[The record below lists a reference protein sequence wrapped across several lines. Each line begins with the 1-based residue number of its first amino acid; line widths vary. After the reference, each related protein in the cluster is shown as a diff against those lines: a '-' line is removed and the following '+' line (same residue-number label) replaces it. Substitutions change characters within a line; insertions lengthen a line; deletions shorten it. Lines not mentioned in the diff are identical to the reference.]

1 MKFSDRWLREWV
13 DPGVSPAALAD
24 RLTLAGLE
32 VAAVTPVASPFSGV
46 EVAEIKAIEPHPEDR
61 RLRVCAVLGGDGEA
75 HSVVC
80 GAPNARPGLR
90 VAWARAGATL
100 SEGRAIG
107 RLAFGAVASEGMLC
121 SAEELGIEVAS
132 AGILELPTDS
142 PIGAG
147 VWGLLGLDDQAIEVD
162 LTPNRG
168 DCLGIAGIAREIGV
182 LFRRPVTPPA
192 VRPVAPGIAE
202 VLEVRVLAPAA
213 CPSYVG
219 RIVRGL
225 DAKAHTPLWMRERLR
240 RSGQRCLGPI
250 VDVTHYVMLEWGQ
263 PMHAFD
269 LARLGAPIEVR
280 HARVGECIIL
290 LDGQEVALTGEPLV
304 IADRNRAVAVAG
316 IMGGHDTGV
325 GPNTTD
331 VFLES
336 AFFAPAVVAGKA
348 RAYRL
353 NTDSA
358 HRFERGVDFEIQ
370 ALAMERATA
379 LLIAICGGR
388 PGPVI
393 SKRAPEHLP
402 QRTAITLR
410 SARIRRL
417 LGVDVPAREVA
428 EVLSRL
434 GMSVA
439 AEPAG
444 PAASDAG
451 IWRVQPP
458 SFRFDLAIEA
468 DLIEELAR
476 VRGYE
481 RIPARPPLGAL
492 RINPR
497 PEAVLDTADLRQVL
511 CDRGYHEAI
520 TYSFVDPVNLERL
533 MPGVESLRLANPIAS
548 DMSVMRPSLWP
559 GLLGALKHNQD
570 RQVAR
575 VRLFEIG
582 LVFHLADGKLDQRPK
597 IGGVAWGSC
606 VPEQW
611 SEPHRTLDFFDVK
624 NDVEALLALAGT
636 DGDAVELRPGPHPA
650 LHPHQS
656 AVVLRA
662 GTEVGV
668 MGALQPFAALGLGLQ
683 TPVYLF
689 ELDLDLLRRRELPVY
704 RPLSRFPL
712 VRRDLS
718 LVVPRDT
725 PAAAVLGC
733 IAGQKDL
740 PDSGE
745 VLQEVRLF
753 DVYCGEGLDTGE
765 KSIAIGLIFQGIS
778 STLIDEEVDAFVEQV
793 LGRLQQALGARLRGQ
808 RSSNQRSS
816 D

>member
-1 MKFSDRWLREWV
+1 MKFSDQWLREWV
-13 DPGVSPAALAD
+13 DPEVPTAALAEA
-24 RLTLAGLE
+24 LTLAGLE
-32 VAAVTPVASPFSGV
+32 VAGVTPVASRFSGV
-46 EVAEIKAIEPHPEDR
+46 EVGEIRAIETHPEDPG
-61 RLRVCAVLGGDGEA
+61 LRVCSVFDREGDA
-75 HSVVC
+75 YTVVC
-80 GAPNARPGLR
+80 GAPNARAGLR
-90 VAWARAGATL
+90 VAWARVGATL
-100 SEGRAIG
+100 PGGRVIG
-107 RLAFGAVASEGMLC
+107 RVAFGDVASAGMLC
-121 SAEELGIEVAS
+121 SAEELGLEDTSDGVM
-132 AGILELPTDS
+132 ELPLDS
-142 PIGAG
+142 PLGAD
-147 VWGLLGLDDQAIEVD
+147 VWHLLGLDDQAIEVD

-192 VRPVAPGIAE
+192 VRPVAAVIPD

-225 DAKAHTPLWMRERLR
+225 DARAHTPLWVRERLR
-240 RSGQRCLGPI
+240 RAGVRCLGPI
-250 VDVTHYVMLEWGQ
+250 VDVTNYVMLEWGQ

-280 HARVGECIIL
+280 HAREGERITL
-290 LDGQEVALTGEPLV
+290 LDGQELALTGETLV
-304 IADRNRAVAVAG
+304 IADRTRAVAVAG
-316 IMGGHDTGV
+316 IMGGHDAGV

-336 AFFAPAVVAGKA
+336 AFFAPAAVAGKA
-348 RAYRL
+348 RVYRL
-353 NTDSA
+353 QTDSS

-370 ALAMERATA
+370 DRAIERATA

-388 PGPVI
+388 PGPVV

-402 QRTAITLR
+402 ARNAITLR
-410 SARIRRL
+410 ASRMRRL
-417 LGVDVPAREVA
+417 LGVDVPAQEVA

-439 AEPAG
+439 AEPGASG
-444 PAASDAG
+444 LAASEAG
-451 IWRVQPP
+451 AWRVQPP

-481 RIPARPPLGAL
+481 RIPGRSPLGAL
-492 RINPR
+492 KMSPR
-497 PEAVLDTADLRQVL
+497 PEAVLDTARLRQVL

-520 TYSFVDPVNLERL
+520 TYSFVDPVNLGRL
-533 MPGVESLRLANPIAS
+533 MPGVETLQLANPIAS

-559 GLLGALKHNQD
+559 GLLGALKRNQD

-582 LVFHLADGKLDQRPK
+582 LVFRLADGKLDQCPK
-597 IGGVAWGSC
+597 IGGVAWGPC

-611 SEPHRTLDFFDVK
+611 SEPRRAVDFFDVK
-624 NDVEALLALAGT
+624 NDVEALLALAGA
-636 DGDAVELRPGPHPA
+636 DGGAVEFQLHTDPA

-656 AVVLRA
+656 ALVLRA
-662 GTEVGV
+662 GREVGV
-668 MGALQPFAALGLGLQ
+668 IGALHPLTARALGLQ
-683 TPVYLF
+683 TPVYVF
-689 ELDLDLLRRRELPVY
+689 ELDLGPLCQRELPVY

-718 LVVPRDT
+718 LVVARDT
-725 PAAAVLGC
+725 PAGAVLEC
-733 IAGQKDL
+733 IAGQA
-740 PDSGE
+740 SE
-745 VLQEVRLF
+745 VLQEARLF
-753 DVYCGEGLDTGE
+753 DLYCGEGLDAAE

-778 STLIDEEVDAFVEQV
+778 STLIDEEVDAFVERV
-793 LGRLQQALGARLRGQ
+793 LIRLQETLGARQRGQ
-808 RSSNQRSS
+808 RSS

>member
-1 MKFSDRWLREWV
+1 MKFSDQWLREWV
-13 DPGVSPAALAD
+13 DPEVPTAALAEA
-24 RLTLAGLE
+24 LTLAGLE
-32 VAAVTPVASPFSGV
+32 VAGVTPVASRFSGV
-46 EVAEIKAIEPHPEDR
+46 EVGEIRAIETHPEDPG
-61 RLRVCAVLGGDGEA
+61 LRVCSVFDREGDA
-75 HSVVC
+75 YTVVC
-80 GAPNARPGLR
+80 GAPNARAGLR
-90 VAWARAGATL
+90 VAWARVGATL
-100 SEGRAIG
+100 PGGRVIG
-107 RLAFGAVASEGMLC
+107 RVAFGDVASAGMLC
-121 SAEELGIEVAS
+121 SAEELGLEDTSDGVM
-132 AGILELPTDS
+132 ELPLDS
-142 PIGAG
+142 PLGAD
-147 VWGLLGLDDQAIEVD
+147 VWHLLGLDDQAIEVD

-192 VRPVAPGIAE
+192 VRPVAAVIPD

-225 DAKAHTPLWMRERLR
+225 DARAHTPLWVRERLR
-240 RSGQRCLGPI
+240 RAGVRCLGPI
-250 VDVTHYVMLEWGQ
+250 VDVTNYVMLEWGQ

-280 HARVGECIIL
+280 HAREGERITL
-290 LDGQEVALTGEPLV
+290 LDGQELALTGETLV
-304 IADRNRAVAVAG
+304 IADRTRAVAVAG
-316 IMGGHDTGV
+316 IMGGHDAGV

-336 AFFAPAVVAGKA
+336 AFFAPAAVAGKA
-348 RAYRL
+348 RVYRL
-353 NTDSA
+353 QTDSS

-370 ALAMERATA
+370 DRAIERATA

-388 PGPVI
+388 PGPVV

-402 QRTAITLR
+402 ARNAITLR
-410 SARIRRL
+410 ASRMRRL
-417 LGVDVPAREVA
+417 LGVDVPAQEVA

-439 AEPAG
+439 AEPGASG
-444 PAASDAG
+444 LAASEAG
-451 IWRVQPP
+451 AWRVQPP

-481 RIPARPPLGAL
+481 RIPGRSPLGAL
-492 RINPR
+492 KMSPR
-497 PEAVLDTADLRQVL
+497 PEAVLDTARLRQVL

-520 TYSFVDPVNLERL
+520 TYSFVDPVNLGRL
-533 MPGVESLRLANPIAS
+533 MPGVETLQLANPIAS

-559 GLLGALKHNQD
+559 GLLGALKRNQD

-582 LVFHLADGKLDQRPK
+582 LVFRLADGKLDQCPK
-597 IGGVAWGSC
+597 IGGVAWGPC

-611 SEPHRTLDFFDVK
+611 SEPRRAVDFFDVK
-624 NDVEALLALAGT
+624 NDVEALLALAGA
-636 DGDAVELRPGPHPA
+636 DGGAVEFQLHTDPA

-656 AVVLRA
+656 ALVLRA
-662 GTEVGV
+662 GREVGV
-668 MGALQPFAALGLGLQ
+668 IGALHPLTARALGLQ
-683 TPVYLF
+683 TPVYVF
-689 ELDLDLLRRRELPVY
+689 ELDLGPLCQRELPVY

-718 LVVPRDT
+718 LVVARDT
-725 PAAAVLGC
+725 PAGAVLEC
-733 IAGQKDL
+733 IAGQA
-740 PDSGE
+740 SE
-745 VLQEVRLF
+745 VLQEARLF
-753 DVYCGEGLDTGE
+753 DLYCGEGLDAAE
-765 KSIAIGLIFQGIS
+765 KSVAIGLIFQGIS
-778 STLIDEEVDAFVEQV
+778 STLIDEEVDAFVERV
-793 LGRLQQALGARLRGQ
+793 LIRLQETLGARQRGQ
-808 RSSNQRSS
+808 RSS

>member
-1 MKFSDRWLREWV
+1 MKFSEQWLREWV
-13 DPGVSPAALAD
+13 DPEVPTAALAEA
-24 RLTLAGLE
+24 LTLAGLE
-32 VAAVTPVASPFSGV
+32 VAGVTPVASRFSCV
-46 EVAEIKAIEPHPEDR
+46 EVGEIRTVETHPEDPG
-61 RLRVCAVLGGDGEA
+61 LGVCSVFGREGDA
-75 HSVVC
+75 YTVVS
-80 GAPNARPGLR
+80 GAPNARAGLR
-90 VAWARAGATL
+90 VAWARVGAIL
-100 SEGRAIG
+100 PGGRLIG
-107 RLAFGAVASEGMLC
+107 RVAFGDVASAGMLC
-121 SAEELGIEVAS
+121 SAEELGLEDTS

-142 PIGAG
+142 SIGAG
-147 VWGLLGLDDQAIEVD
+147 VWDLLGLDDQAIEVD

-192 VRPVAPGIAE
+192 VRHVAAVIPD

-225 DAKAHTPLWMRERLR
+225 DARAYTPLWMRERLR
-240 RSGQRCLGPI
+240 RAGVRCLGPL
-250 VDVTHYVMLEWGQ
+250 VDVTNYVMLEWGQ

-280 HARVGECIIL
+280 HAREGERITL
-290 LDGQEVALTGEPLV
+290 LDGQELALTGDPLV
-304 IADRNRAVAVAG
+304 IADRNKAVAVAG

-336 AFFAPAVVAGKA
+336 AFFAPAAVAGKA
-348 RAYRL
+348 RVYRL
-353 NTDSA
+353 QTDSS

-370 ALAMERATA
+370 DRAMERATA

-388 PGPVI
+388 PGPVV

-402 QRTAITLR
+402 ARNAITLR
-410 SARIRRL
+410 APRIRRL
-417 LGVDVPAREVA
+417 LGVDVPAQEVV

-439 AEPAG
+439 AGPTITIKEGASG
-444 PAASDAG
+444 PAASEAG

-476 VRGYE
+476 VRGYG
-481 RIPARPPLGAL
+481 RIPGRPPVGAL
-492 RINPR
+492 KMSPR
-497 PEAVLDTADLRQVL
+497 PEAVLDTASLRQVL

-520 TYSFVDPVNLERL
+520 TYSFVDPVVQGQLS
-533 MPGVESLRLANPIAS
+533 PGVETLRLANPIAS

-559 GLLGALKHNQD
+559 GLLGALKRNQD
-570 RQVAR
+570 RQAAR
-575 VRLFEIG
+575 VRLFETG
-582 LVFHLADGKLDQRPK
+582 LVFRLVDGKLNQCPK
-597 IGGVAWGSC
+597 IGGVAWGPC

-611 SEPHRTLDFFDVK
+611 SEPRRAVDFFDVK
-624 NDVEALLALAGT
+624 NDVEALLALAGA
-636 DGDAVELRPGPHPA
+636 DGDAVEFRPYDGA
-650 LHPHQS
+650 AGLHPHQS
-656 AVVLRA
+656 AVVLR
-662 GTEVGV
+662 GGSEVGV
-668 MGALQPFAALGLGLQ
+668 IGALHPLTARALGLQ
-683 TPVYLF
+683 TPAYLF
-689 ELDLDLLRRRELPVY
+689 ELDLGPLCRRELPVY

-718 LVVPRDT
+718 LVVARDI
-725 PAAAVLGC
+725 PAGAVLEC
-733 IAGQKDL
+733 IAGQAD
-740 PDSGE
+740 E
-745 VLQEVRLF
+745 VLQEARLF
-753 DVYCGEGLDTGE
+753 DLYCGEGLETAE

-778 STLIDEEVDAFVEQV
+778 STLIDEEVDAFVERV
-793 LGRLQQALGARLRGQ
+793 LIRLQETLGARLRGQ
-808 RSSNQRSS
+808 RSS

>member
-1 MKFSDRWLREWV
+1 MKFSEQWLREWV
-13 DPGVSPAALAD
+13 DPEVPTAALAEA
-24 RLTLAGLE
+24 LTLAGLE
-32 VAAVTPVASPFSGV
+32 VAGVTLVASRFSGI
-46 EVAEIKAIEPHPEDR
+46 EVGEIRAIETHPEDPG
-61 RLRVCAVLGGDGEA
+61 LRVCSVFGREGDA
-75 HSVVC
+75 YTVVC
-80 GAPNARPGLR
+80 GASNARAGLR
-90 VAWARAGATL
+90 VAWARVGATL
-100 SEGRAIG
+100 PGGRVIG
-107 RLAFGAVASEGMLC
+107 RVAFGDVASAGMLC
-121 SAEELGIEVAS
+121 SAEELGLEDTSDGV
-132 AGILELPTDS
+132 LELPVDS
-142 PIGAG
+142 PLGAD
-147 VWGLLGLDDQAIEVD
+147 VWDLLGLDDQAIEVD

-192 VRPVAPGIAE
+192 VRPVAAVIPD
-202 VLEVRVLAPAA
+202 VLEVRALAPAA

-225 DAKAHTPLWMRERLR
+225 DARAHTPLWMRERLR
-240 RSGQRCLGPI
+240 RAGVRCLGPI
-250 VDVTHYVMLEWGQ
+250 VDVTNYVMLEWGQ

-269 LARLGAPIEVR
+269 LARLSAPIEVR
-280 HARVGECIIL
+280 HAREGERITL
-290 LDGQEVALTGEPLV
+290 LDGQDLALTGEPLV

-336 AFFAPAVVAGKA
+336 AFFAPAAVAGKA
-348 RAYRL
+348 RVYRL
-353 NTDSA
+353 QTDSS

-370 ALAMERATA
+370 DRAMERATA

-388 PGPVI
+388 PGPVV

-402 QRTAITLR
+402 ARNAITLR
-410 SARIRRL
+410 APRIRRL
-417 LGVDVPAREVA
+417 LGVDVPAQEVV

-439 AEPAG
+439 AEPTITIKEAASG
-444 PAASDAG
+444 PAASEVG

-476 VRGYE
+476 VRGYG
-481 RIPARPPLGAL
+481 RIPGRSSLGAL
-492 RINPR
+492 KMSPR
-497 PEAVLDTADLRQVL
+497 PEAVLDTARLRQVL

-520 TYSFVDPVNLERL
+520 TYSFVDPVVQERL
-533 MPGVESLRLANPIAS
+533 SPGVETLRLANPIAS

-559 GLLGALKHNQD
+559 GLLGALKRNQD
-570 RQVAR
+570 RQAAR
-575 VRLFEIG
+575 VRLFETG
-582 LVFHLADGKLDQRPK
+582 LVFRLVDGKLDQCPK
-597 IGGVAWGSC
+597 IGGVAWGPC

-611 SEPHRTLDFFDVK
+611 SEPRRAVDFFDVK
-624 NDVEALLALAGT
+624 SDVEALLALAGA
-636 DGDAVELRPGPHPA
+636 DGDAVEFRPYADPA

-662 GTEVGV
+662 GSEVGV
-668 MGALQPFAALGLGLQ
+668 IGALHPLTARALGLQ
-683 TPVYLF
+683 TPAYLF
-689 ELDLDLLRRRELPVY
+689 ELDLGPLRRRELPVY

-718 LVVPRDT
+718 LVVARDI
-725 PAAAVLGC
+725 PAGAVLEC
-733 IAGQKDL
+733 IAGQA
-740 PDSGE
+740 GE
-745 VLQEVRLF
+745 VLEEARLF
-753 DVYCGEGLDTGE
+753 DLYCGEGLDAAE

-778 STLIDEEVDAFVEQV
+778 STLIDEEVDAFVGRV
-793 LGRLQQALGARLRGQ
+793 LIRLQETLGARLRGQ
-808 RSSNQRSS
+808 RSS

>member
-1 MKFSDRWLREWV
+1 MKFSEQWVREWV
-13 DPGVSPAALAD
+13 DPEVPTAALAEA
-24 RLTLAGLE
+24 LTLAGLE
-32 VAAVTPVASPFSGV
+32 VAGVTPVVNRFSCV
-46 EVAEIKAIEPHPEDR
+46 EVGEIRAIEIHPEDPG
-61 RLRVCAVLGGDGEA
+61 LRVCSVFGREGDA
-75 HSVVC
+75 YTVVC
-80 GAPNARPGLR
+80 GAPNARAGLR
-90 VAWARAGATL
+90 VAWARIGATL
-100 SEGRAIG
+100 PGGRLIG
-107 RLAFGAVASEGMLC
+107 RVAFGDVASAGMLC
-121 SAEELGIEVAS
+121 SAEELGLEDTS

-147 VWGLLGLDDQAIEVD
+147 VWDLLGLDDQAIEVD

-192 VRPVAPGIAE
+192 VRPAAAVIPD

-225 DAKAHTPLWMRERLR
+225 DARAHTPLWMRERLR
-240 RSGQRCLGPI
+240 RAGVRCLGPI
-250 VDVTHYVMLEWGQ
+250 VDVTNYVMLEWGQ

-269 LARLGAPIEVR
+269 LASLGTPVEVR
-280 HARVGECIIL
+280 HAREGERITL
-290 LDGQEVALTGEPLV
+290 LDGQDLALTGDTLV

-336 AFFAPAVVAGKA
+336 AFFAPAAVAGKA
-348 RAYRL
+348 RVYRL
-353 NTDSA
+353 QTDSS

-370 ALAMERATA
+370 DRAMERATA
-379 LLIAICGGR
+379 LLIAICGGW
-388 PGPVI
+388 PGPVV

-402 QRTAITLR
+402 ARNAITLR
-410 SARIRRL
+410 APRIRRL
-417 LGVDVPAREVA
+417 LGVDVPAQEVA

-439 AEPAG
+439 AEPTITIKEGASG
-444 PAASDAG
+444 PAVG

-476 VRGYE
+476 VRGYG
-481 RIPARPPLGAL
+481 RIPGRPPVGAL
-492 RINPR
+492 KMSPR
-497 PEAVLDTADLRQVL
+497 PEAVLDTARLRQVL

-520 TYSFVDPVNLERL
+520 TYSFVDPVNLGRL
-533 MPGVESLRLANPIAS
+533 MPGVETLQLANPIAS

-559 GLLGALKHNQD
+559 GLLGALKRNQD
-570 RQVAR
+570 RQAAR
-575 VRLFEIG
+575 VRLFETG
-582 LVFHLADGKLDQRPK
+582 LVFRLVDGKLNQCPK
-597 IGGVAWGSC
+597 IGGVVWGPC

-611 SEPHRTLDFFDVK
+611 SEPRRTLDFFDVK
-624 NDVEALLALAGT
+624 NDVEALLAPAGA
-636 DGDAVELRPGPHPA
+636 DGDAVEFRPYDGAALRG

-656 AVVLRA
+656 AVVLR
-662 GTEVGV
+662 GGSEVGV
-668 MGALQPFAALGLGLQ
+668 IGALHPLTARALGLQ

-689 ELDLDLLRRRELPVY
+689 ELDLGPLCRRELPVY

-718 LVVPRDT
+718 LVVARDT
-725 PAAAVLGC
+725 PAAAVLEC
-733 IAGQKDL
+733 IAGQA
-740 PDSGE
+740 GE
-745 VLQEVRLF
+745 VLQEARLF
-753 DVYCGEGLDTGE
+753 DLYCGEGLDTAE

-778 STLIDEEVDAFVEQV
+778 STLIDEEVDAFVERV
-793 LGRLQQALGARLRGQ
+793 LIRLQGTLGARLRGQ
-808 RSSNQRSS
+808 RSS

>member
-1 MKFSDRWLREWV
+1 MKFSDKWLREWV
-13 DPGVSPAALAD
+13 DPEVPTAALAE

-32 VAAVTPVASPFSGV
+32 VAGVTPVASLFSGV
-46 EVAEIKAIEPHPEDR
+46 EVGEIAAVEAHPQGPG
-61 RLRVCAVLGGDGEA
+61 LRVCRVFGREGDA
-75 HSVVC
+75 HTVVC

-90 VAWARAGATL
+90 VAWARAGTTL
-100 SEGRAIG
+100 PGRRVIG
-107 RLAFGAVASEGMLC
+107 RQAFGAVTSEGMLC
-121 SAEELGIEVAS
+121 SAEELGLEDPS

-147 VWGLLGLDDQAIEVD
+147 VWDLLGLDDQSIEVD

-182 LFRRPVTPPA
+182 LFRRRVTPPA
-192 VRPVAPGIAE
+192 VRPVSAAIPD
-202 VLEVRVLAPAA
+202 VLEVRVLALAA

-225 DAKAHTPLWMRERLR
+225 DARAHTPLWMRERLR
-240 RSGQRCLGPI
+240 RSGVRCLGPI
-250 VDVTHYVMLEWGQ
+250 IDVTNYVMLEWGQ

-280 HARVGECIIL
+280 HAREGDRITL
-290 LDGQEVALTGEPLV
+290 LDGQELMLTGETVV
-304 IADRNRAVAVAG
+304 IADRNGAVAVAG

-336 AFFAPAVVAGKA
+336 AFFAPAAVAGKA

-353 NTDSA
+353 QTDSS

-370 ALAMERATA
+370 DRAMERATA

-388 PGPVI
+388 PGPIV
-393 SKRAPEHLP
+393 SKRALEHLP
-402 QRTAITLR
+402 ARNAITLR
-410 SARIRRL
+410 APRIRRL
-417 LGVDVPAREVA
+417 LGADVPAQEVA

-439 AEPAG
+439 AEPGASG
-444 PAASDAG
+444 SAAPDAG

-458 SFRFDLAIEA
+458 SFRFDLAIEV

-481 RIPARPPLGAL
+481 RIPGRPPLGAL
-492 RINPR
+492 KMNPR
-497 PEAVLDTADLRQVL
+497 PEAVLDTSRLRQVM

-520 TYSFVDPVNLERL
+520 TYSFVDPVVLGRL
-533 MPGVESLRLANPIAS
+533 MPGVETLQLANPIAS

-570 RQVAR
+570 RQATR
-575 VRLFEIG
+575 VRLFETG
-582 LVFHLADGKLDQRPK
+582 LVFRLVDGKLDQCPR
-597 IGGVAWGSC
+597 IGGVAFGPC

-611 SEPHRTLDFFDVK
+611 SEPRRTLDFFDVK
-624 NDVEALLALAGT
+624 NDVEALLALAGA
-636 DGDAVELRPGPHPA
+636 DGGAVEFRPYADPA

-656 AVVLRA
+656 AIVERA
-662 GTEVGV
+662 GSEVGV
-668 MGALQPFAALGLGLQ
+668 VGALQPFAALGLGLQ

-689 ELDLDLLRRRELPVY
+689 ELDLRLLCRRELPSY
-704 RPLSRFPL
+704 RPVSRFPL

-718 LVVPRDT
+718 LVVARDT
-725 PAAAVLGC
+725 PAAAILEC
-733 IAGQKDL
+733 IAAET
-740 PDSGE
+740 GE
-745 VLQEVRLF
+745 VLQEARVF
-753 DVYCGEGLDTGE
+753 DLYCGEGLDTAE

-778 STLIDEEVDAFVEQV
+778 STLIDEEVDAFVERV
-793 LGRLQQALGARLRGQ
+793 MIRLRQALGARLRGQ
-808 RSSNQRSS
+808 RDQS
-816 D
+816 

>member
-1 MKFSDRWLREWV
+1 MKFSEQWLREWV
-13 DPGVSPAALAD
+13 DPEVPTAALAEG
-24 RLTLAGLE
+24 LTLAGLE
-32 VAAVTPVASPFSGV
+32 VTGVTPVASRFSCV
-46 EVAEIKAIEPHPEDR
+46 EVGEIRAVETRREDPG
-61 RLRVCAVLGGDGEA
+61 LRVCSVFGREGDA
-75 HSVVC
+75 YTVVC

-100 SEGRAIG
+100 PGGRVIG
-107 RLAFGAVASEGMLC
+107 RQAFGDVDSAGMLC
-121 SAEELGIEVAS
+121 SAAELGLEDQSDGV
-132 AGILELPTDS
+132 LELPLDS
-142 PIGAG
+142 PLGAD
-147 VWGLLGLDDQAIEVD
+147 VWGLLRLDDQAIEVD

-192 VRPVAPGIAE
+192 VRPVGVVIAD

-225 DAKAHTPLWMRERLR
+225 DARAHTPLWMCERLR
-240 RSGQRCLGPI
+240 RAGVRCLGPI
-250 VDVTHYVMLEWGQ
+250 VDVTNYVMLEWGQ

-280 HARVGECIIL
+280 HAREGERITL
-290 LDGQEVALTGEPLV
+290 LDGQELALTGETLV
-304 IADRNRAVAVAG
+304 IADRNAAVAVAG

-336 AFFAPAVVAGKA
+336 AFFAPAAVAGKA

-353 NTDSA
+353 QTDSS
-358 HRFERGVDFEIQ
+358 HRFERGVDFQIQ
-370 ALAMERATA
+370 DRAMERATA

-402 QRTAITLR
+402 ARNVITLR
-410 SARIRRL
+410 APRIRRL
-417 LGVDVPAREVA
+417 LGVDVPAQEVA

-439 AEPAG
+439 VEPIKEASSG
-444 PAASDAG
+444 LAASEAG

-458 SFRFDLAIEA
+458 SFRFDVAIEA

-476 VRGYE
+476 VRGYG
-481 RIPARPPLGAL
+481 RIPGRPPLGAL
-492 RINPR
+492 KMNPR
-497 PEAVLDTADLRQVL
+497 PEAALDIARLRQVL
-511 CDRGYHEAI
+511 CDRGYQEAI

-533 MPGVESLRLANPIAS
+533 MPGVETLRLANPIAS

-559 GLLGALKHNQD
+559 GLLGALKRNQD
-570 RQVAR
+570 RQAAR
-575 VRLFEIG
+575 VRLFETG
-582 LVFHLADGKLDQRPK
+582 LVFRLVDGKLEQCPK
-597 IGGVAWGSC
+597 IGGVAWGPC

-611 SEPHRTLDFFDVK
+611 AEPRRTLDFFDVK
-624 NDVEALLALAGT
+624 NDVEALLALAGA
-636 DGDAVELRPGPHPA
+636 DGSAVEFRPHAGAALRG

-656 AVVLRA
+656 AVVLRG

-668 MGALQPFAALGLGLQ
+668 IGALQPFAALGLGVQ

-689 ELDLDLLRRRELPVY
+689 ELDLDLLSRRELPVY

-718 LVVPRDT
+718 LVVARDI
-725 PAAAVLGC
+725 PAGAVLEC
-733 IAGQKDL
+733 IAGQA
-740 PDSGE
+740 GE
-745 VLQEVRLF
+745 VLQEARLF
-753 DVYCGEGLDTGE
+753 DLYCGEGLDTAE

-778 STLIDEEVDAFVEQV
+778 STLIDEEVDAFVERV
-793 LGRLQQALGARLRGQ
+793 LIRLQETLGARLRGQ
-808 RSSNQRSS
+808 RSS

>member
-1 MKFSDRWLREWV
+1 MKFNEQWLREWV
-13 DPGVSPAALAD
+13 DPEVPTAALAE

-32 VAAVTPVASPFSGV
+32 VAGIAPVASRFSGV
-46 EVAEIKAIEPHPEDR
+46 EVGEIGTVEALGPG
-61 RLRVCAVLGGDGEA
+61 LQVCRVFGRDGET
-75 HSVVC
+75 HTVVC

-100 SEGRAIG
+100 AGGRVIG
-107 RLAFGAVASEGMLC
+107 HVAFGAVASAGMLC
-121 SAEELGIEVAS
+121 SAEELGLEDPS

-142 PIGAG
+142 PIGFG
-147 VWGLLGLDDQAIEVD
+147 VWDLLGLDDRAIEVE

-192 VRPVAPGIAE
+192 VRPVAAVIPDA
-202 VLEVRVLAPAA
+202 LEVRVLAPAA
-213 CPSYVG
+213 SPSYVG

-225 DAKAHTPLWMRERLR
+225 DARSHTPLWMRERLR
-240 RSGQRCLGPI
+240 RSGVRCLGPI
-250 VDVTHYVMLEWGQ
+250 VDVTNYVMLEWGQ

-280 HARVGECIIL
+280 HAREGERITL
-290 LDGQEVALTGEPLV
+290 LDGQEFMLTDETLV
-304 IADRNRAVAVAG
+304 IADRQRAVAVAG

-336 AFFAPAVVAGKA
+336 AFFAPAAVAGKA
-348 RAYRL
+348 RAYHL
-353 NTDSA
+353 QTDSS

-393 SKRAPEHLP
+393 SKRAPRHLP
-402 QRTAITLR
+402 ARHAITLR
-410 SARIRRL
+410 ASRIRRL
-417 LGVDVPAREVA
+417 LGVDVAAQEVA

-439 AEPAG
+439 AEIKEGASG
-444 PAASDAG
+444 PAVSEAG
-451 IWRVQPP
+451 AWRVKPP

-481 RIPARPPLGAL
+481 CIPGRPPLGIL
-492 RINPR
+492 KMNPR
-497 PEAVLDTADLRQVL
+497 PERALDIASLRQVL

-520 TYSFVDPVNLERL
+520 TYSFVDPVNLGRL
-533 MPGVESLRLANPIAS
+533 MPGVETLQLANPIAS

-570 RQVAR
+570 RQATR

-582 LVFHLADGKLDQRPK
+582 LVFRLLDGKLDQCPK
-597 IGGVAWGSC
+597 IGGIAWGPC

-611 SEPHRTLDFFDVK
+611 SEPRGTLDFFDVK
-624 NDVEALLALAGT
+624 NDVEALLALAGVE
-636 DGDAVELRPGPHPA
+636 GGAVEFRPDAGAALRG

-656 AVVLRA
+656 ALVERA
-662 GTEVGV
+662 GSEVGV
-668 MGALQPFAALGLGLQ
+668 IGALHPLKARALGLQ

-689 ELDLDLLRRRELPVY
+689 ELDLNPLCRRELPSY

-718 LVVPRDT
+718 LVVARDT
-725 PAAAVLGC
+725 PARAVLEC
-733 IAGQKDL
+733 IAGQA
-740 PDSGE
+740 GE

-753 DVYCGEGLDTGE
+753 DLYCGEGLDTAE

-778 STLIDEEVDAFVEQV
+778 STLIE
-793 LGRLQQALGARLRGQ
+793 
-808 RSSNQRSS
+808 
-816 D
+816 

>member
-13 DPGVSPAALAD
+13 DPEASTAALAEA
-24 RLTLAGLE
+24 LTLAGLE
-32 VAAVTPVASPFSGV
+32 VAGVAPVASRFSGV
-46 EVAEIKAIEPHPEDR
+46 EVGEIRAVETHPEGPGH
-61 RLRVCAVLGGDGEA
+61 RVCSVSGREGDA
-75 HSVVC
+75 QPVVC

-100 SEGRAIG
+100 PGERVIG
-107 RLAFGAVASEGMLC
+107 RVAFGDVASAGMLC
-121 SAEELGIEVAS
+121 SAEELGLEDSS

-147 VWGLLGLDDQAIEVD
+147 VWDLLGLDDQAIEVD
-162 LTPNRG
+162 VTPNRG

-192 VRPVAPGIAE
+192 VRPVAAVIPD

-213 CPSYVG
+213 CPNYVG

-225 DAKAHTPLWMRERLR
+225 DARAHTPLWMRERLR
-240 RSGQRCLGPI
+240 RAGVRCLGPI

-280 HARVGECIIL
+280 HAREGERITL
-290 LDGQEVALTGEPLV
+290 LDARDLTLAGETLV
-304 IADRNRAVAVAG
+304 IADRNAAVAVAG

-336 AFFAPAVVAGKA
+336 AFFAPAAVAGKA

-353 NTDSA
+353 QTDSS
-358 HRFERGVDFEIQ
+358 HRFERGVDFEMPER
-370 ALAMERATA
+370 AMERATA

-388 PGPVI
+388 AGPVV

-402 QRTAITLR
+402 ARNAITLR
-410 SARIRRL
+410 APRIRRL
-417 LGVDVPAREVA
+417 LGVDVPAQEVT

-439 AEPAG
+439 AEATITIKEGVSG
-444 PAASDAG
+444 PAASESG
-451 IWRVQPP
+451 TWRVQPP

-476 VRGYE
+476 IRGYE
-481 RIPARPPLGAL
+481 RITGRNPLGAL
-492 RINPR
+492 KMNPR
-497 PEAVLDTADLRQVL
+497 PEAVLDTARFRQVL

-520 TYSFVDPVNLERL
+520 TYSFVDPVILGRV
-533 MPGVESLRLANPIAS
+533 MPGVETLRLANPIAS

-570 RQVAR
+570 RQAAR

-582 LVFHLADGKLDQRPK
+582 RVFRPPGRERDQPLK
-597 IGGVAWGSC
+597 IGGVAWGPC

-611 SEPHRTLDFFDVK
+611 SEPRRTLDFFDMK
-624 NDVEALLALAGT
+624 NDVEALLDLAGA
-636 DGDAVELRPGPHPA
+636 GANGGAVEFRPRTDLA

-656 AVVLRA
+656 AVVLR
-662 GTEVGV
+662 GGSEVGV
-668 MGALQPFAALGLGLQ
+668 IGALQPFAALGLGVQ

-689 ELDLDLLRRRELPVY
+689 ELDLDLLSRRELP
-704 RPLSRFPL
+704 S
-712 VRRDLS
+712 
-718 LVVPRDT
+718 
-725 PAAAVLGC
+725 
-733 IAGQKDL
+733 
-740 PDSGE
+740 
-745 VLQEVRLF
+745 
-753 DVYCGEGLDTGE
+753 
-765 KSIAIGLIFQGIS
+765 
-778 STLIDEEVDAFVEQV
+778 
-793 LGRLQQALGARLRGQ
+793 
-808 RSSNQRSS
+808 
-816 D
+816 